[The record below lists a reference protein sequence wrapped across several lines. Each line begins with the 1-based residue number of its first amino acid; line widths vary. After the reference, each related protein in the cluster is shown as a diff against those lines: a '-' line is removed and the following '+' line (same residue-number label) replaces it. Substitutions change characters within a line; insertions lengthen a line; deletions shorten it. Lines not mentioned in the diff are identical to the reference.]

1 MRLRIMKY
9 VGVMT
14 LLLTISM
21 SVGAQTITGTVHDI
35 ETGETLPFVTIGIPG
50 HGLGTV
56 AQADGKFSLR
66 TDGAGDNDTIRIS
79 MIGYATEK
87 TTVGAWRNKSQVDV
101 FLSPIATQLDQVTV
115 RPRDYKKVRLGN
127 DYHTMTV
134 QVGFNG
140 GGEDTVEVNPPGAE
154 LGTIMKVKDGR
165 KYFLDS
171 CGMNLT
177 AFTPDSAVLRI
188 NFYQLQNDEPDMLL
202 NKEPIYVTIYK
213 NQSEVRLDLRKYDIV
228 AEDDFVMAAEWLV
241 DLKGKEEKILFS
253 GGFIGAGIRYR
264 TNSASKWKKVPV
276 GIAMFVDAVYEK

>member
-87 TTVGAWRNKSQVDV
+87 TTVGAWRKKSQVDV

-115 RPRDYKKVRLGN
+115 RPHDYKKVRLGN

>member
-66 TDGAGDNDTIRIS
+66 TDGAGDNDTIRIN

-87 TTVGAWRNKSQVDV
+87 TTVGAWRKKSQVDV

>member
-21 SVGAQTITGTVHDI
+21 SVGAQKITGTVHDI

-87 TTVGAWRNKSQVDV
+87 TTVGAWRKKSQVDV

-115 RPRDYKKVRLGN
+115 RPHDYKKVRLGN

>member
-87 TTVGAWRNKSQVDV
+87 TTVGAWRKKSQVDV

>member
-87 TTVGAWRNKSQVDV
+87 TTVGAWRKKSQVDV

-115 RPRDYKKVRLGN
+115 RPHDYKKVRLGN

-188 NFYQLQNDEPDMLL
+188 NFYQLQNDE
-202 NKEPIYVTIYK
+202 
-213 NQSEVRLDLRKYDIV
+213 
-228 AEDDFVMAAEWLV
+228 
-241 DLKGKEEKILFS
+241 
-253 GGFIGAGIRYR
+253 
-264 TNSASKWKKVPV
+264 
-276 GIAMFVDAVYEK
+276 

>member
-1 MRLRIMKY
+1 MHLRIMKY

-87 TTVGAWRNKSQVDV
+87 TTVGAWRKKSQVDV

>member
-1 MRLRIMKY
+1 MKY

-87 TTVGAWRNKSQVDV
+87 TTVGAWRKKSQVDV

-115 RPRDYKKVRLGN
+115 RPHDYKKVRLGN

>member
-87 TTVGAWRNKSQVDV
+87 TTVGAWRKKSQVDV
-101 FLSPIATQLDQVTV
+101 FLSPIA
-115 RPRDYKKVRLGN
+115 
-127 DYHTMTV
+127 
-134 QVGFNG
+134 
-140 GGEDTVEVNPPGAE
+140 
-154 LGTIMKVKDGR
+154 
-165 KYFLDS
+165 
-171 CGMNLT
+171 
-177 AFTPDSAVLRI
+177 
-188 NFYQLQNDEPDMLL
+188 
-202 NKEPIYVTIYK
+202 
-213 NQSEVRLDLRKYDIV
+213 
-228 AEDDFVMAAEWLV
+228 
-241 DLKGKEEKILFS
+241 
-253 GGFIGAGIRYR
+253 
-264 TNSASKWKKVPV
+264 
-276 GIAMFVDAVYEK
+276 